1 MAFSLQLRSLDLTTG
16 RRPRATIA
24 YLSTLCLLIV
34 WLALAALSPLQAQEA
49 ARIPRLVK
57 VGLYVSPPFV
67 MEAEGRFTG
76 MAVELWEALQTNV
89 GLQSEYQVF
98 PTLRALVD
106 ATANGDIDVAVT
118 NLTITKSRAQRI
130 DFTQPWFDAGL
141 RILVSEDRSTGFW
154 DLVAGLRSSGHLAA
168 YGWLAFIIVIA
179 TLLLTLFDRQ
189 FDENFPRRWRDG
201 LAESFYAVMSVATS
215 GKSPS
220 RKNLF
225 GWIGRIW
232 QALWLV
238 SGIAVLAYVT
248 SSVTSVMT
256 TLSLANQINSLTD
269 LPGKTVGVFTG
280 SVAEEFARDSALTSW
295 SFANIEEAV
304 AALLDKNI
312 AAIVG
317 DAPVL
322 EYYAH
327 SNPDVPVSVVGAIF
341 EPDKYGFGLAHRG
354 ELTRPLT
361 VELLGARERGLV
373 EDLRSEYFGESP

>member
-1 MAFSLQLRSLDLTTG
+1 MAFSHQLRSLDLTAG
-16 RRPRATIA
+16 RRPRATVA
-24 YLSTLCLLIV
+24 HLSILCLLIV
-34 WLALAALSPLQAQEA
+34 SLALAALSPLQAQEA
-49 ARIPRLVK
+49 ARTPRPVK

-106 ATANGDIDVAVT
+106 ATASGDIDVAVT

-141 RILVSEDRSTGFW
+141 RIMVSEDRSTGFW

-168 YGWLAFIIVIA
+168 YGLLAFIIVIA

-189 FDENFPRRWRDG
+189 FDENFPKRWRDG

-225 GWIGRIW
+225 GWVGRIW

-280 SVAEEFARDSALTSW
+280 SVAEEFTRDSALASR
-295 SFANIEEAV
+295 SFANIDEAV
-304 AALLDKNI
+304 AALLDH
-312 AAIVG
+312 AIVTEACPCG
-317 DAPVL
+317 GLRAEPR
-322 EYYAH
+322 
-327 SNPDVPVSVVGAIF
+327 NPFLWFIEDPPCRCPNAK
-341 EPDKYGFGLAHRG
+341 PW
-354 ELTRPLT
+354 LTSC
-361 VELLGARERGLV
+361 AA
-373 EDLRSEYFGESP
+373 